1 MINAGSNS
9 THLFFIMD
17 KSEKFAEAL
26 KIDYAN
32 LSIFDKIE
40 KSKSNEWQ
48 NPEAFWQKI
57 LTNQMHIGSNG
68 NTLRKRM
75 NTDEF
80 KAASNF
86 KKFAAID
93 KKHQKELL
101 DKFVPGGHYAKKDTK
116 IQRLL
121 FAIDYISS
129 NNVNSLFGAKLP
141 KESIIFNLKQLD
153 GLGDKQARN
162 IPMDLYHPAFRNGTI
177 PIDENWK
184 KISKYLGFKW
194 SNSEKHENEIIK
206 WREKYISRDIIK
218 DDWDFDRL
226 VYFALN
232 DPDSQIRKL
241 IKG

>member
-1 MINAGSNS
+1 
-9 THLFFIMD
+9 MD

-26 KIDYAN
+26 KIDYRN
-32 LSIFDKIE
+32 LSILGKIE

-48 NPEAFWQKI
+48 NPEAFWEKI

-68 NTLRKRM
+68 KTLLKRM
-75 NTDEF
+75 NTVEF

-86 KKFAAID
+86 KKFAALD
-93 KKHQKELL
+93 NKKQKELL
-101 DKFVPGGHYAKKDTK
+101 DKFVPGGRQVKKDTK

-121 FAIDYISS
+121 LAIEFISS
-129 NNVNSLFGAKLP
+129 NKVNSLFGSKLP
-141 KESIIFNLKQLD
+141 QESIISNLKKLE
-153 GLGDKQARN
+153 GIGVKQARN

-194 SNSEKHENEIIK
+194 SDSEKHENEIIG
-206 WREKYISRDIIK
+206 WREKYIGREVIK
-218 DDWDFDRL
+218 EDWEFDRL

-232 DPDSQIRKL
+232 DAESHTYKL